1 MPRPMKCRK
10 VCQMP
15 RTREFHPAGGSPR
28 KEAVVLTVDEYEAVR
43 LIDRQGFSQEEC
55 SAYMQVARST
65 VQSIYNSARKNWR
78 RPWWTGGLCGSRA
91 GTISSVTGVRS
102 TAAAAAAGGT
112 VWPVWVGQSKEDVT
126 IKIAVPLDENGQDVS
141 WPGPP
146 ASCSGRTRRTW
157 CWRTQ
162 RLRPGRWPAEM
173 WTPQPALGH
182 PTEVR
187 ASGVRFL
194 EEKRW
199 RYASTS
205 GM

>member
-1 MPRPMKCRK
+1 MTYTRNCSILDLTERKGSEAGGEGVPRPMKCRK

-43 LIDRQGFSQEEC
+43 LID
-55 SAYMQVARST
+55 
-65 VQSIYNSARKNWR
+65 
-78 RPWWTGGLCGSRA
+78 RA

>member
-1 MPRPMKCRK
+1 MRRWISYQDQENAEKYVSCLGSRNSTLWGLRPADRQLSLTWMNTKPSVSSTGR
-10 VCQMP
+10 
-15 RTREFHPAGGSPR
+15 ASPR
-28 KEAVVLTVDEYEAVR
+28 RNAAPICR
-43 LIDRQGFSQEEC
+43 WPGAPC
-55 SAYMQVARST
+55 SP
-65 VQSIYNSARKNWR
+65 SITPPGKNWR

-157 CWRTQ
+157 FRD
-162 RLRPGRWPAEM
+162 RRSSA
-173 WTPQPALGH
+173 
-182 PTEVR
+182 
-187 ASGVRFL
+187 
-194 EEKRW
+194 
-199 RYASTS
+199 
-205 GM
+205 